1 LHEYG
6 VEQEVANAI
15 AAATAAASSIASH
28 AVNADDAHDA
38 EETPA
43 EFLDALTCDIM
54 ADPVRLP
61 RYVPVC
67 TRLFAL

>member
-1 LHEYG
+1 M
-6 VEQEVANAI
+6 EQEVANAI

-54 ADPVRLP
+54 ADPVKLP
-61 RYVPVC
+61 RCVPMW
-67 TRLFAL
+67 THFFAL